1 MSLTQMRENERMAA
15 PFRTA
20 DGDTPWKRVNAREK
34 LSGES

>member
-1 MSLTQMRENERMAA
+1 MNLTQMRENGRMAA